1 MLYLVRVLLFFR
13 EFCASALVFGAVA
26 FSVGTLWSFNTMSAE
41 ALAREVTPQIE
52 VLPQITTVEVYNYHK
67 APPFVIGPEQGLSYD
82 LVRYLNRK
90 GAGQYHFVLT
100 HLPKKRLERELE
112 LGRQVIVPW
121 ASAEAF
127 QGTYAYR
134 YRWTNSLMNDGNV
147 YISARNNPVEIS
159 DLSNLNNKL
168 VGGLLGYRYRGVDEG
183 VRRGTVKR
191 TNVPDERALLRLVSH
206 HRVDVGI
213 VSQSS
218 ARYLIKEIGLED
230 QIHLGER
237 KQSIY
242 ARQILINGYMP
253 RLKEFLNEVVITMKK
268 DPEWVAI
275 MAKYHLVSSLADEQ
289 QRSLSLDRSETAVK
303 DDGIVEGEER
313 AITGQCSRI

>member
-1 MLYLVRVLLFFR
+1 MLYLGRAVFLFRIF
-13 EFCASALVFGAVA
+13 F
-26 FSVGTLWSFNTMSAE
+26 
-41 ALAREVTPQIE
+41 ALAV
-52 VLPQITTVEVYNYHK
+52 VLTVGSLWPLNRVFADTSLSKVTTVEVYNYHK
-67 APPFVIGPEQGLSYD
+67 TPPFVIGPEQGLSYD
-82 LVRYLNRK
+82 LVMYLNRK
-90 GAGQYHFVLT
+90 GAGRYHFVLT

-112 LGRQVIVPW
+112 LGRKVIVPW

-134 YRWTNSLMNDGNV
+134 YRWTSSLMNDGNV
-147 YISARNNPVEIS
+147 FVSARNNPIEIDDPS
-159 DLSNLNNKL
+159 SLNDKL
-168 VGGLLGYRYRGVDEG
+168 VAGLLGYRYRGVDEG

-218 ARYLIKEIGLED
+218 ARYLIKETGLED
-230 QIHLGER
+230 QIHLGEK

-253 RLKEFLNEVVITMKK
+253 KLKEFLNEVVIAMKR
-268 DPEWVAI
+268 DPEWIAI
-275 MAKYHLVSSLADEQ
+275 MEKYHLVPSLVPSLVDEQ
-289 QRSLSLDRSETAVK
+289 QKSLFPDMSEEVMKGDETA
-303 DDGIVEGEER
+303 EGEIETIMR
-313 AITGQCSRI
+313 QCSRI